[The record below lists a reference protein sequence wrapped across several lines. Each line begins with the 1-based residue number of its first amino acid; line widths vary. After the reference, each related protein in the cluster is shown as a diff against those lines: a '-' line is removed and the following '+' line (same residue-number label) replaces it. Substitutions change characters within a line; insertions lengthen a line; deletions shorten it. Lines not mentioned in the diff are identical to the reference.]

1 MKEDIKEAKI
11 LNNSLKKA
19 KTFDRKDWRKNKK
32 AGSDKKLAGLI
43 SFLEGKVNDIDT
55 YILKVGLAGYKN
67 PQMILNFPQR
77 DCLRT
82 RKLTIDY

>member
-1 MKEDIKEAKI
+1 MRKDIKEAKI

-43 SFLEGKVNDIDT
+43 SLLGGKMEINAIFIVYFDVTNKPV
-55 YILKVGLAGYKN
+55 YHH
-67 PQMILNFPQR
+67 PFHS
-77 DCLRT
+77 
-82 RKLTIDY
+82 